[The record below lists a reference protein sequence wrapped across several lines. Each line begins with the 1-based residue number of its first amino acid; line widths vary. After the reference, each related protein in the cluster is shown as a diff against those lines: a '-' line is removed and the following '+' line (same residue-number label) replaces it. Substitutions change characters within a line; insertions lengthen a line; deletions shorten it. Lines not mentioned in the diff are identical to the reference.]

1 MVVYISFLLISVV
14 PIYIDAVDPEEPSQ
28 RGWFSG
34 IFISV
39 HTIFVNPI
47 VTAGIILA
55 FCAQWQKASALSTF
69 GLATQAVVFSLVA
82 LSWASRVRF
91 IDPLPE
97 MPPGVPL
104 QNLFIIWYQL
114 VGWATV
120 DNAIFAMIQL
130 VLFCLATHH
139 KRGIADSFSRPEQ
152 EPLLGP

>member
-1 MVVYISFLLISVV
+1 MSFLLISVV
-14 PIYIDAVDPEEPSQ
+14 PTYIDAVDPGEPSQ

-91 IDPLPE
+91 IDALPE
-97 MPPGVPL
+97 MPPGVPPQQL
-104 QNLFIIWYQL
+104 FQQLFIFWYQV

-120 DNAIFAMIQL
+120 DNAIFAMIQF
-130 VLFCLATHH
+130 VLFCLATHY
-139 KRGIADSFSRPEQ
+139 KRGITDSFSRPEQ